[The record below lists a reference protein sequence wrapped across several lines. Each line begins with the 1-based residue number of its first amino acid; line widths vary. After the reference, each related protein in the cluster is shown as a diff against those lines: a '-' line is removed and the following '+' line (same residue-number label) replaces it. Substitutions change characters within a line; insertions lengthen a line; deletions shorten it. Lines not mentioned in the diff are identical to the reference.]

1 METEVLISPSVFT
14 GSKAKKR
21 EDLPFFVIL
30 KFQDRPALL
39 CDSEVPGSPFL
50 SFCCVQL
57 LCCQLLCS
65 LRLPCFWCVLLISL
79 WRSGPWIQQE
89 KPPAAGRGVE
99 LDLPRQKV
107 SGPPSSM
114 QSLPPKQLST
124 SAPPRSPTGLSLS
137 TDCSPGARAGPR
149 RWWAAI
155 FWLHCLNNQACCPF
169 FLLALILLSYPSV
182 LSCPVVTLVT
192 QRSHCKEIASGNT
205 QKICKCLGW
214 GGLKVVFKTPP
225 MV

>member
-21 EDLPFFVIL
+21 EDLPSFVIV
-30 KFQDRPALL
+30 KFQDHSSSHSVVFS
-39 CDSEVPGSPFL
+39 CSG
-50 SFCCVQL
+50 
-57 LCCQLLCS
+57 CQLLCS

-99 LDLPRQKV
+99 LDLPHRKV
-107 SGPPSSM
+107 SGPPSSTW
-114 QSLPPKQLST
+114 SLPPKQLST

-137 TDCSPGARAGPR
+137 TDYSPGAPAGPR
-149 RWWAAI
+149 QWWAAV
-155 FWLHCLNNQACCPF
+155 FWLLYSNNQACCPC

-192 QRSHCKEIASGNT
+192 QRSHCKEIASGNL

-214 GGLKVVFKTPP
+214 GGLKVAFKTPP
-225 MV
+225 IL